1 MLAFYLTQGPNS
13 STIGQTTSSSISAS
27 AGTPGPS
34 SSGNATIKQPL
45 SATDLISS
53 HAYRILDQSSE
64 FMVNID
70 RSSPEAFWMAVV
82 AFYKGGRGNL
92 SKLKQSL
99 VVNFVNT
106 GECGADCGALRKEFF
121 EDALQ
126 EANERLFEG
135 EVNSRIPMKDASL
148 ELQLEVA
155 GMLIG
160 HSLLQGGP
168 GMPCLSPAVFQYLV
182 HGDVSLCYPAAEEIP
197 LNIATHDLITF
208 IDKVSWL
215 CHMLTCCTIKLPLVQ
230 VIAVGSLYSLMCPLT
245 SIRMFNRRITMI

>member
-1 MLAFYLTQGPNS
+1 MIFTCLLSILLRDQAAQQS
-13 STIGQTTSSSISAS
+13 IGQTISSSISAS
-27 AGTPGPS
+27 AGPPGPS

-64 FMVNID
+64 FIVNIN

-82 AFYKGGRGNL
+82 AFYKGARGNL

-106 GECGADCGALRKEFF
+106 GECGADCGALRKEFI

-126 EANERLFEG
+126 DVNERLFEG
-135 EVNSRIPMKDASL
+135 EGESRIPMKDASL

-155 GMLIG
+155 GMLIA

-215 CHMLTCCTIKLPLVQ
+215 CHMLTRCTIKLPLFQ
-230 VIAVGSLYSLMCPLT
+230 VITEIYYYIHSL
-245 SIRMFNRRITMI
+245 